1 MSASQA
7 KALRSLAEPIVAGLD
22 CDLEDVVI
30 RQAGKRRLVRIV
42 VDHHSG
48 GLTLDLVASIS
59 REIARVLDDSTVL
72 GNSAYVLEVTSPG
85 VDRPLT
91 LPRHWT
97 RAVSRLVRV
106 TPKSGGTIEGRVLSA
121 DETQAVL
128 DVDGAETPVAYA
140 DVARAVVQV
149 EFTRIDE
156 PDIDETDLDKTDLD
170 ETDLDEPDID
180 ETDLD
185 ETDLDTD
192 DSGDDAGPPDTH
204 PTDARDT
211 DPREG

>member
-42 VDHHSG
+42 VDHRSG

-72 GNSAYVLEVTSPG
+72 GNSPYVLEVTSPG

-91 LPRHWT
+91 LPRHWV
-97 RAVSRLVRV
+97 RAIGRLVQV
-106 TPKSGGTIEGRVLSA
+106 TPRAGDAIVGRVLGA
-121 DETQAVL
+121 DDSQALL
-128 DVDGAETPVAYA
+128 DVDGTQTTVAYA
-140 DVARAVVQV
+140 DLARAVVQV

-156 PDIDETDLDKTDLD
+156 VELADEDLSDA
-170 ETDLDEPDID
+170 E
-180 ETDLD
+180 
-185 ETDLDTD
+185 
-192 DSGDDAGPPDTH
+192 DSDAEDSDDADEDLREGTTPGTGA
-204 PTDARDT
+204 TT
-211 DPREG
+211 DPEEG

>member
-42 VDHHSG
+42 VDHRSG

-59 REIARVLDDSTVL
+59 REISRVLDDTTVL

-91 LPRHWT
+91 LPRHWV
-97 RAVSRLVRV
+97 RAIGRLVQV
-106 TPKSGGTIEGRVLSA
+106 TPRAGNAIVGRVLSA
-121 DETQAVL
+121 DDSHAIL
-128 DVDGAETPVAYA
+128 DVDGTQTTLAHA

-149 EFTRIDE
+149 EFSR
-156 PDIDETDLDKTDLD
+156 LD
-170 ETDLDEPDID
+170 EVDLEDE
-180 ETDLD
+180 DLGD
-185 ETDLDTD
+185 AEDTAEDTD
-192 DSGDDAGPPDTH
+192 DLEDDPEDLLEVTTKAAAAT
-204 PTDARDT
+204 A
-211 DPREG
+211 DPQEG

>member
-1 MSASQA
+1 MKEPAMSASQA

-42 VDHHSG
+42 VDHHTG

-59 REIARVLDDSTVL
+59 RDISRVLEDSTVL

-97 RAVSRLVRV
+97 RAVGRLVQV
-106 TPKSGGTIEGRVLSA
+106 TPTSGDTIEGRVLSA
-121 DETQAVL
+121 DATQAVL
-128 DVDGAETPVAYA
+128 DVDGTEKPVEYS
-140 DVARAVVQV
+140 DVVRAVVQV
-149 EFTRIDE
+149 EFTRIDQVE
-156 PDIDETDLDKTDLD
+156 LD
-170 ETDLDEPDID
+170 ELDEV
-180 ETDLD
+180 
-185 ETDLDTD
+185 
-192 DSGDDAGPPDTH
+192 DA
-204 PTDARDT
+204 DADGSEAHTDT
-211 DPREG
+211 DPEEG

>member
-59 REIARVLDDSTVL
+59 REISRVLDDSTVL
-72 GNSAYVLEVTSPG
+72 GNSAFVLEVTSPG
-85 VDRPLT
+85 VDRPLHAPAA
-91 LPRHWT
+91 LEPRG
-97 RAVSRLVRV
+97 RPAGRRSRPR
-106 TPKSGGTIEGRVLSA
+106 SGEA
-121 DETQAVL
+121 DRGPGPQRRTSPRPSSTSTA
-128 DVDGAETPVAYA
+128 PRRRSAYA

-149 EFTRIDE
+149 EFTRIE
-156 PDIDETDLDKTDLD
+156 EVELD
-170 ETDLDEPDID
+170 ETDLDGRRRHRHGRPAPE
-180 ETDLD
+180 
-185 ETDLDTD
+185 
-192 DSGDDAGPPDTH
+192 
-204 PTDARDT
+204 
-211 DPREG
+211 EG

>member
-42 VDHHSG
+42 VDHHTG

-59 REIARVLDDSTVL
+59 REISRVLDDSTVL

-91 LPRHWT
+91 LPRHWS
-97 RAVSRLVRV
+97 RAVGRLVQV
-106 TPKSGGTIEGRVLSA
+106 TPKAGEVDRGARAAAPTRR
-121 DETQAVL
+121 DAVL
-128 DVDGAETPVAYA
+128 DVDGAEATVAYA

-149 EFTRIDE
+149 EFTRIEEVELDE
-156 PDIDETDLDKTDLD
+156 ADLDAEADA
-170 ETDLDEPDID
+170 
-180 ETDLD
+180 
-185 ETDLDTD
+185 D
-192 DSGDDAGPPDTH
+192 DSPTGDADH
-204 PTDARDT
+204 
-211 DPREG
+211 DPEEG

>member
-7 KALRSLAEPIVAGLD
+7 KALRSLAEPIVAGQD

-59 REIARVLDDSTVL
+59 RGIANVLDDSTVL
-72 GNSAYVLEVTSPG
+72 GNSPYVLEVTSPG

-97 RAVSRLVRV
+97 RAVSRLVLV
-106 TPKSGGTIEGRVLSA
+106 TPATGSPFEGRVLSA
-121 DETQAVL
+121 DETHAVL
-128 DVDGAETPVAYA
+128 DVDGSETTVAYS
-140 DVARAVVQV
+140 DVSRAVVQV
-149 EFTRIDE
+149 EFTRLAE
-156 PDIDETDLDKTDLD
+156 AELD
-170 ETDLDEPDID
+170 ESD
-180 ETDLD
+180 
-185 ETDLDTD
+185 
-192 DSGDDAGPPDTH
+192 DDAD
-204 PTDARDT
+204 DT
-211 DPREG
+211 DPADWDADDSDHAPATDPEEG

>member
-7 KALRSLAEPIVAGLD
+7 KALQSLAAPIVAGLD

-42 VDHHSG
+42 VDHHAG

-59 REIARVLDDSTVL
+59 REISRVLDDSTVL

-91 LPRHWT
+91 LPRHWS
-97 RAVSRLVRV
+97 RAVGRLVQV
-106 TPKSGGTIEGRVLSA
+106 TPKAGGVIEGRVLSA
-121 DETQAVL
+121 DEADAVL
-128 DVDGAETPVAYA
+128 DVDGTEATVAYA

-149 EFTRIDE
+149 EFTRIE
-156 PDIDETDLDKTDLD
+156 EVELD
-170 ETDLDEPDID
+170 EADPDAEAD
-180 ETDLD
+180 A
-185 ETDLDTD
+185 D
-192 DSGDDAGPPDTH
+192 DSPTGDADH
-204 PTDARDT
+204 
-211 DPREG
+211 DPEES